1 MYYIYTLSVKR
12 KNIEDRQQ
20 PRFGHLFISGAK
32 PGGQFMSQSHD
43 MRSSFE
49 IHPVP
54 NPSFLLVISYL
65 RCIPLHGW

>member
-1 MYYIYTLSVKR
+1 MYYIHTHYGLKEKTLNTVS
-12 KNIEDRQQ
+12 N
-20 PRFGHLFISGAK
+20 
-32 PGGQFMSQSHD
+32 PGLVICSCRVPNLVAFMWQGHD